1 MRNEEWEEALPP
13 PPHDE
18 TQRCSQSDAWR
29 RSRDNR
35 NILLEKAEDF
45 AVTIVVLCDV
55 ISNRNPLRIVTG
67 QILRSASSIGANATE
82 AQSAVS
88 PADFYNK
95 LMISLKEARETAYW
109 LRLLYRT
116 GRLMSDEYATTQSAC
131 DELIRIL
138 TAITKKLR
146 AR

>member
-18 TQRCSQSDAWR
+18 TQRCSRSDAWR

-45 AVTIVVLCDV
+45 AVTIVLLCDV